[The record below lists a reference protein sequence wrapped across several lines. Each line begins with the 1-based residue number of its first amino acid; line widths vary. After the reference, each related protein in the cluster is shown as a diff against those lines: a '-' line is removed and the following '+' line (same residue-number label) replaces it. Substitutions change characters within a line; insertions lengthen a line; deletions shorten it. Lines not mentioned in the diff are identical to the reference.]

1 MNFQTCVWLIT
12 RTCKYI
18 TLHGKGGFVNVIK
31 LKDLETDYI
40 GLFRWVQGNH
50 RGFYK
55 RNGGRSG
62 SEKKKL
68 QHKQRLGCYNLLEE
82 G

>member
-1 MNFQTCVWLIT
+1 M
-12 RTCKYI
+12 
-18 TLHGKGGFVNVIK
+18 IK